1 MSAVTEPALDLEPT
15 PVLDVQQRVPARPRS
30 RRRRRKVGRTVIL
43 LGLTSLFT
51 DISAEM
57 VATVLPLY
65 LVYVGGMSVLAYGVI
80 DGLYN
85 GATAIAGLAS
95 GFAGDR
101 LKRHKEIAIG
111 GYGLSAI
118 TKLLLAV
125 VGSAA
130 SAIGVLVLIDRLGK
144 GIRTAPRD
152 AMISL
157 STTPQ
162 RLGAAFGVH
171 RAFDTTGAMIGPL
184 VAFGLL
190 ALAPLAFQSLFI
202 VSFCFALIGLG
213 VLVLLVEAPPAD
225 GSEGACPAI
234 KRGFRCNR
242 CTCAPELADGP
253 PSLRSALELVRMPRY
268 RALLVA
274 GGMLSLATA
283 SDAFIFLA
291 IWDRV
296 DMSMALFPLLFVGV
310 SAVFML
316 LAAPLGRFADSV
328 GRGRVFLGG
337 YVCLLAVYAFVL
349 GPVNGWVLLVAALGF
364 LGVYYAA
371 TDGVLMALGSG
382 VVPED
387 VRGSGLALLRTATSI
402 ARMLASIAFGALW
415 ALWGSST
422 AFACF
427 GALLLTATLVS
438 AVALR
443 RTPAPAPEPATP

>member
-1 MSAVTEPALDLEPT
+1 VSAVTEPAGVVE
-15 PVLDVQQRVPARPRS
+15 VQRRVPAAETSAPARPRS
-30 RRRRRKVGRTVIL
+30 RRKKVSRTVIL

-85 GATAIAGLAS
+85 GATALAGLAS
-95 GFAGDR
+95 GFVGDR
-101 LKRHKEIAIG
+101 LKRHKEIATS

-118 TKLLLAV
+118 SKLLLAV
-125 VGSAA
+125 VGTAGS
-130 SAIGVLVLIDRLGK
+130 SIGALVLIDRMGK

-184 VAFGLL
+184 IAFGLL

-213 VLVLLVEAPPAD
+213 ILVLFVRAPAAD

-253 PSLRSALELVRMPRY
+253 PSLRRALELVRMPRY
-268 RALLVA
+268 RALLIA

-296 DMSMALFPLLFVGV
+296 DLSMALFPLLFVGV

-337 YVCLLAVYAFVL
+337 YLCLLAVYAFVL

-387 VRGSGLALLRTATSI
+387 VRGSGLALLRTATSV
-402 ARMLASIAFGALW
+402 ARMVASIAFGALW
-415 ALWGSST
+415 ALWGSSA

-427 GALLLTATLVS
+427 GALLLTVTLVS
-438 AVALR
+438 AAALR
-443 RTPAPAPEPATP
+443 RTPAPVPEPAAP